1 LKKRMLVDKYQNFAD
16 LQQHEFEYAIHF
28 RYGNSGIAIIAPHGG
43 GIEPGTF
50 EIANSIAGDEHS
62 FYGFEGL
69 KLHRNK
75 DLHVTST
82 RFDDHQCLDIVCAS
96 RIVIAIHGCDGDQEN
111 VYIGGLDENLKE
123 HISKCLRSVGFDT
136 KIHPNINLQGL
147 CPTNICNRGMTQRG
161 VQLELEEGLRRK
173 MFAGLK
179 REQRAITTD
188 TFTTFVGALRP
199 ALVPEVRGW
208 ESEAPCFPNA

>member
-1 LKKRMLVDKYQNFAD
+1 MDKYQNFAE
-16 LQQHEFEYAIHF
+16 LQQNEADYAIRF

-50 EIANSIAGDEHS
+50 EIAKSIAGEKHS

-82 RFDDHQCLDIVCAS
+82 HFDEPQCLDIVCVS
-96 RIVIAIHGCDGDQEN
+96 EIVITIHGCDGDQEN
-111 VYIGGLDENLKE
+111 VYIGGLDQNMKD
-123 HISKCLRSVGFDT
+123 HISQCLRSAGFAVN
-136 KIHPNINLQGL
+136 IHPNIHLQGL
-147 CPTNICNRGMTQRG
+147 YSSNICNRGLTQRG
-161 VQLELEEGLRRK
+161 VQLELDEGLRRK
-173 MFAGLK
+173 MFAGFK

-188 TFTTFVGALRP
+188 TFTTFVGALRR
-199 ALVPEVRGW
+199 ALVPEVRSQG
-208 ESEAPCFPNA
+208 